1 MEQIIGSLSVSLLLR
16 SLLSGVFFLV
26 SLHVASNPAG
36 SALGLPIERDLGEM
50 ALISLLLGIAIYAV
64 TRSLIYP
71 ALVEWWICGIWA
83 KKLRRTKC
91 GPLVCDGTRD
101 LLYEKWGLSRRTPD
115 NEEEENARNRH
126 LDAWGDLTHQQY
138 SSAVAIAFGALTA
151 RAVHRHELECYWP
164 LIGLFV
170 LLVFSALVSDWRS
183 HSLRECFRKRSESSQ
198 SK

>member
-26 SLHVASNPAG
+26 SFHVASNPAG
-36 SALGLPIERDLGEM
+36 SALGLPIEINLGGM

-71 ALVEWWICGIWA
+71 ALVEWWICGSWA
-83 KKLRRTKC
+83 QELRGKKC
-91 GPLVCDGTRD
+91 GPLVCDGTRE
-101 LLYEKWGLSRRTPD
+101 LLYEKWGLSKRTQD
-115 NEEEENARNRH
+115 NEKEENARNRH

-164 LIGLFV
+164 LMS
-170 LLVFSALVSDWRS
+170 LLVLFLLSALVSDWRS
-183 HSLRECFRKRSESSQ
+183 HALREFFRNRSGSSQ
-198 SK
+198 AT